1 MEAEQRLLAA
11 ARWLADTARIVPGRD
26 DVHDPYDYPVPDG
39 AGYLGAVR
47 NEYDTR
53 SGIWSLNGPVW
64 HTGQAMR
71 AVLIAWRRTQDPT
84 LLEAALAMGEYVA
97 RNVVSDPNDPNRGLL
112 LAYEGDNVTINNQ
125 TALET
130 LPGLFDLADAT
141 GDERW
146 LDLARQAG
154 DFVVQGYLP
163 DEGLIPDHYHV
174 ADARFVPDPDNPYPG
189 RIMLDDAA
197 LVTLTERTGD
207 VRYRDAF
214 LGMAERGLREEDP
227 PGNWIVFPPWHADT
241 GRIHIRCSW
250 WWGRPM
256 LTAFDLTG
264 DRRFFDAAVRAGQ
277 WYTDHQN
284 LDGGF
289 YYAPLRNGR
298 HGSFALATSGSA
310 VAAILW
316 AELYART
323 GDPAYLESIGRSL
336 RFLAAAQFTSSD
348 GDDDPNVRGALWET
362 LNVPDGTTKPGH
374 RVRDIASIF
383 AVRAYDRLLTDGLAA
398 DEVAP
403 LHISMPW

>member
-1 MEAEQRLLAA
+1 
-11 ARWLADTARIVPGRD
+11 
-26 DVHDPYDYPVPDG
+26 
-39 AGYLGAVR
+39 
-47 NEYDTR
+47 
-53 SGIWSLNGPVW
+53 
-64 HTGQAMR
+64 
-71 AVLIAWRRTQDPT
+71 
-84 LLEAALAMGEYVA
+84 
-97 RNVVSDPNDPNRGLL
+97 
-112 LAYEGDNVTINNQ
+112 
-125 TALET
+125 
-130 LPGLFDLADAT
+130 
-141 GDERW
+141 
-146 LDLARQAG
+146 
-154 DFVVQGYLP
+154 
-163 DEGLIPDHYHV
+163 
-174 ADARFVPDPDNPYPG
+174 
-189 RIMLDDAA
+189 
-197 LVTLTERTGD
+197 
-207 VRYRDAF
+207 
-214 LGMAERGLREEDP
+214 
-227 PGNWIVFPPWHADT
+227 
-241 GRIHIRCSW
+241 
-250 WWGRPM
+250 M

-323 GDPAYLESIGRSL
+323 EDPAYLESIGRSL